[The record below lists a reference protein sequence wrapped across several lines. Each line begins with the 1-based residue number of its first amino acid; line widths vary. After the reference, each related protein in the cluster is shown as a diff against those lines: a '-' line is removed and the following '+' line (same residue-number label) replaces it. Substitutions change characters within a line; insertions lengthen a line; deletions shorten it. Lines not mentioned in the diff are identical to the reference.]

1 MHHLWPVIQLQ
12 CVDSTNNY
20 ASLLLSGNEINT
32 EAVVSAQCQEKGR
45 GQQGNYWESKQGK
58 NLTFS
63 LILQTTYLEVEKQ
76 FSLSQAIAL
85 AIVDFL
91 NDYNIVANVKWPN
104 DILVGNEKIAG
115 ILIENSIMGHTI
127 VNSIIGIGLN
137 VNQVVFE
144 DYQPK
149 AVSLKQITKE
159 DYDTQST
166 LNQLL
171 DKMWIRVDQLKKKEY
186 YILKQ
191 EYLENL
197 YGYEKSG
204 KYWADGKEFSGIIKD
219 VRQTGELVIL
229 AEDDTELSF
238 MFKEVKFI
246 I

>member
-20 ASLLLSGNEINT
+20 ASLLLSGNEANT
-32 EAVVSAQCQEKGR
+32 ETVVSAQCQGKGR
-45 GQQGNYWESKQGK
+45 GQQGNYWESEKGK

-63 LILQTTYLEVEKQ
+63 LILHTDYLDIEKQ

-91 NDYNIVANVKWPN
+91 NDYNIIANIKWPN
-104 DILVGNEKIAG
+104 DILVGNKKIAG

-127 VNSIIGIGLN
+127 VNSIVGIGIN

-144 DYQPK
+144 NYKPK
-149 AVSLKQITKE
+149 AVSLKMISKE
-159 DYDTQST
+159 EYDTHST

-171 DKMWIRVDQLKKKEY
+171 DKVKIRVDELKKKEY

-191 EYLENL
+191 EYLQNL
-197 YGYEKSG
+197 YGYEEVG

-229 AEDDTELSF
+229 AEDDIELSF